1 MARHRRPIW
10 SLRNRIDPV
19 RRSEVSER
27 KMLFGKKERSVQRVL
42 VVEDE
47 PLVAFDNEH
56 LLQDAGY
63 EVAGTVDT
71 VEDAQRVME
80 EDAEIDLVLLDINL
94 SDGSGIE
101 VARLASEKGINVL
114 FVTGSC
120 PAEHQHLAV
129 GCLSKPYTDR
139 VLKSAIETID
149 ALASGGK
156 VKKVPDQLT
165 LFSADAA

>member
-1 MARHRRPIW
+1 
-10 SLRNRIDPV
+10 
-19 RRSEVSER
+19 
-27 KMLFGKKERSVQRVL
+27 MLFGKKERSVQRVL